1 MIPDFTPPDELRG
14 YRVMRPAGGPDDDQ
28 IKARIAM
35 ACLGIWAFH
44 QALGHPGDVPQE
56 WQA

>member
-1 MIPDFTPPDELRG
+1 
-14 YRVMRPAGGPDDDQ
+14 MRPAGGPDDDQ